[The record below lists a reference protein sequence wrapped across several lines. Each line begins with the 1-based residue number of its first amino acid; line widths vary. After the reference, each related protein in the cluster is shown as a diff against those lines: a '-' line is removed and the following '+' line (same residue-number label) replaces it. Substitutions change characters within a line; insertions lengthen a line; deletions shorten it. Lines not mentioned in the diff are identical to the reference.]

1 MGLIYRAHPSSMRN
15 DMKNMY
21 TWFVSRLREPSTYA
35 GFAIAA
41 VGVAVVM
48 SNTSIAIAGIV
59 IAALAFVVHERIS

>member
-1 MGLIYRAHPSSMRN
+1 
-15 DMKNMY
+15 MKNMY
-21 TWFVSRLREPSTYA
+21 SWFMNRLREPSTYA

-48 SNTSIAIAGIV
+48 SNTSVAIAGIV